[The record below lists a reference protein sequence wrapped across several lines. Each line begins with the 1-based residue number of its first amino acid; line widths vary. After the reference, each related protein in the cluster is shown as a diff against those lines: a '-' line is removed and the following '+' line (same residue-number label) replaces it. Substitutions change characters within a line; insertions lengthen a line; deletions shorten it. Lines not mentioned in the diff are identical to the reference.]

1 MRREAEYALPER
13 PYLIVV
19 EAKKSATLGQHS
31 TKAQLLAE
39 PLTFQYLDR

>member
-19 EAKKSATLGQHS
+19 EPKKSATLEQHS
-31 TKAQLLAE
+31 TAGGA
-39 PLTFQYLDR
+39 QYLDR